1 MKLANATRLSETDAK
16 EFFLNFDTA
25 FLNLYP
31 GFIEAFNA
39 LLREGEE
46 IRPKKGEVLNTEL
59 RIFALIRMGIK
70 DSSKIATLLFYSPQ
84 TIYNHRSVVKGRA
97 KQREDFEKQVEN
109 ICTII

>member
-1 MKLANATRLSETDAK
+1 MPLNYQTPMRKK
-16 EFFLNFDTA
+16 FFVNFDTA

-31 GFIEAFNA
+31 KFIEEFNA

-46 IRPKKGEVLNTEL
+46 IIPKRGEILNTEL

-84 TIYNHRSVVKGRA
+84 TIYNHRSVVKNKA
-97 KQREDFEKQVEN
+97 KMRDRFEKQVEEL
-109 ICTII
+109 CAVM

>member
-1 MKLANATRLSETDAK
+1 MRKK
-16 EFFLNFDTA
+16 FFVNFDTA

-31 GFIEAFNA
+31 KFIEEFNA

-46 IRPKKGEVLNTEL
+46 IIPKRGEILNTEL

-84 TIYNHRSVVKGRA
+84 TIYNHRSVVKNKA
-97 KQREDFEKQVEN
+97 KMRDRFEKQVEEL
-109 ICTII
+109 CAVM